1 MHRICIFAGS
11 KLGKRQ
17 EYYQTAQFL
26 GKELATRGLEL
37 VYGGAN
43 VGLMG
48 TVADAALAEGGKVI
62 GVVPKT
68 LFEHEGP
75 HNSLTHLYEVENM
88 HERKALMANLS
99 DGFIALPGGVGTL
112 EELLEI
118 VTWSYIELH
127 SKPIGLLNIAEFYI
141 PLLELFNHSISEGF
155 MPISFN
161 ELLLCKDNP
170 SELLDAMA
178 TFTNSKDFDIYNTNL
193 LALQCKH
200 QKVETIQDW
209 VQVS

>member
-17 EYYQTAQFL
+17 EYYQKAQLL
-26 GKELATRGLEL
+26 GKELAARGLEL

-68 LFEHEGP
+68 LFELEGP
-75 HNSLTHLYEVENM
+75 HNGLTHLYEVENM

-99 DGFIALPGGVGTL
+99 DGFIALPGGVGTF

-118 VTWSYIELH
+118 LTLSYIELH

-155 MPISFN
+155 MSVSFK

-170 SELLDAMA
+170 SDLLDGMT
-178 TFTNSKDFDIYNTNL
+178 TFTNSKDFDISNT
-193 LALQCKH
+193 
-200 QKVETIQDW
+200 
-209 VQVS
+209 